1 MRRIF
6 REIVCAVITTSDQKI
21 FLARKD
27 PGMGGA
33 FADKWQLPG
42 GGVEMGETH
51 EEALIRELEE
61 EVGIKPRRRELYLVD
76 SDGEGENEK
85 VLDNG
90 ERVLSVMK
98 FYVYRLDLT
107 EKSSDIK
114 IRLGAELTSYAW
126 FDAAELEKLEL
137 VPVGIP
143 LFRRIGIIPGGPK
156 GTPET
161 DDF

>member
-6 REIVCAVITTSDQKI
+6 REIVCAVITTSDQKV

-27 PGMGGA
+27 PEKGGV

-42 GGVEMGETH
+42 GGVETGETH

-76 SDGEGENEK
+76 SEGSGENEK
-85 VLDNG
+85 TLENG
-90 ERVLSVMK
+90 ERIISVMK

-107 EKSSDIK
+107 EKSTDVK
-114 IRLGAELTSYAW
+114 IRLGAELSSYQW
-126 FDAAELEKLEL
+126 FDPSELEKLEL
-137 VPVGIP
+137 VPAGVP
-143 LFRRIGIIPGGPK
+143 LFRRIGLLPGTEHPS
-156 GTPET
+156 
-161 DDF
+161 DDSLDF